1 MGGGAA
7 IILVVSLLGGQ
18 GFTELGR
25 AGQQASLREAVRHRV
40 FEINFQNGNWR
51 RVPRDCRRTKGHEI
65 TLTYLHECIC

>member
-40 FEINFQNGNWR
+40 FEINFQSGKLTSGAIAG
-51 RVPRDCRRTKGHEI
+51 VHKGEI
-65 TLTYLHECIC
+65 S